1 MWRLCLVHFMSLRA
15 EKLLPEDFN
24 HDSSFHVLGDAA
36 GMMTAKKNRTGMMMM
51 MVMIVVILLW

>member
-1 MWRLCLVHFMSLRA
+1 MHFMSLRA